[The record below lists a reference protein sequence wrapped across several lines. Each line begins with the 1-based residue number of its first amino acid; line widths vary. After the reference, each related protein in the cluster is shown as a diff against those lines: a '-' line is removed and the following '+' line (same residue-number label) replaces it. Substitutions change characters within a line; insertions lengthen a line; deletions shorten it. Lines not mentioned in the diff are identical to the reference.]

1 MKWKEDRKE
10 MKDCIKELKNRVKEI
25 EKTTGELKRL
35 DFKDGKRKG
44 RRIMED
50 RLTEIERKIKMR
62 ETKKRKKNIIIIRVG
77 VREGKRRKAVEK
89 VLKVIRV
96 KIEMED
102 IRKLEEKKG
111 KGGEMLVKLKDEVHK
126 REIMRTKKKLKK
138 RKNKVLENLT

>member
-1 MKWKEDRKE
+1 M
-10 MKDCIKELKNRVKEI
+10 KEI

-35 DFKDGKRKG
+35 DFKDGKREG

-126 REIMRTKKKLKK
+126 
-138 RKNKVLENLT
+138 